1 MICSGEI
8 YLGETGRI
16 VQVILGCMVSLV
28 IALVLDFMILS
39 VDYSRVEHTQFEDDE
54 YYYYVTAVPKMHIP
68 EQEKEIKRITSETL
82 PLPVDDLEETEETQD
97 N

>member
-16 VQVILGCMVSLV
+16 VRVILGCMVSLV

-54 YYYYVTAVPKMHIP
+54 Y
-68 EQEKEIKRITSETL
+68 
-82 PLPVDDLEETEETQD
+82 
-97 N
+97 